1 MASDGQQRPFANYY
15 GINFVLYELS
25 TPFLNIHWFM
35 DKLDMTGSRAQ
46 LVNGILLLATFAGC
60 RLVWGVY
67 QSALI
72 YNDVWQ
78 AWHATTPFANR
89 CSAFFRTTGLGAL
102 VNVPLA
108 CRVLPTWLGVVYV
121 GANTVL
127 TLLNFY
133 WYAKMVAAV
142 RKRFEPR
149 RKVGGTVGE
158 KKEK

>member
-1 MASDGQQRPFANYY
+1 M
-15 GINFVLYELS
+15 LYELS
-25 TPFLNIHWFM
+25 TPFLNLHWFM
-35 DKLDMTGSRAQ
+35 DKLNLTGSRAQ
-46 LVNGILLLATFAGC
+46 LFNGILLLISFAGC

-89 CSAFFRTTGLGAL
+89 CSAFFRVSRLGAL
-102 VNVPLA
+102 IDVPLG
-108 CRVLPTWLGVVYV
+108 CRVLPTWLGVLYV

-133 WYAKMVAAV
+133 WYSKMIAAV
-142 RKRFEPR
+142 RKRFKPL
-149 RKVGGTVGE
+149 KQGGKAE
-158 KKEK
+158 DKKQK